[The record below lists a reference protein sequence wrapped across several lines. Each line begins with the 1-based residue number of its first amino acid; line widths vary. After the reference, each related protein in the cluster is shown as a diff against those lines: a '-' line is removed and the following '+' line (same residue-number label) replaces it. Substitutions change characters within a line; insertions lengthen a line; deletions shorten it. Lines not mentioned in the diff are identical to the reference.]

1 MLISVITPWLDHP
14 EFIADYERALRAPDV
29 EVIVVDNG
37 STTENATRIA
47 DMVTRLRGKY
57 IRNAQNQWFAAA
69 NNQGIA
75 VSTGE
80 LLLFLNNDI
89 AAELGW
95 LDTVRRDVL
104 PNALVGPGLV
114 HIQVD
119 ERWISYIEGWCIAGY
134 RDVWEKLGGWDAQ
147 AYPMPY
153 WEDGDVCFRASELG
167 FQIIQKIWPVYHKK
181 NGTTRSMP
189 VQYGLHNNWQTLFA
203 RIRGE
208 ASAQDKTGEVSIE
221 LAAKLHRQGRLSE
234 AEQAYLRV
242 LQENPKEIQAW
253 ILYSQLLIACNRRE
267 AAVEALRR
275 AITANPMVTELYS
288 NMAMLLGQLGRHE
301 EAKRVSQQAAEICGP
316 KMTK

>member
-14 EFIADYERALRAPDV
+14 ELIADYEQVLCAPDV

-37 STTENATRIA
+37 STSENAARIS
-47 DMVTRLRGKY
+47 DMVGRLRGKY

-75 VSTGE
+75 ASTGE

-89 AAELGW
+89 AAEPGW
-95 LDTVRRDVL
+95 LDAVRRDVL

-134 RDVWEKLGGWDAQ
+134 RSVWEQLGGWDAQ

-153 WEDGDVCFRASELG
+153 WEDGDVRFRASSLG
-167 FQIIQKIWPVYHKK
+167 FQIVQRIWPVHHKK

-203 RIRGE
+203 RVRGE
-208 ASAQDKTGEVSIE
+208 ASAQDK
-221 LAAKLHRQGRLSE
+221 
-234 AEQAYLRV
+234 
-242 LQENPKEIQAW
+242 P
-253 ILYSQLLIACNRRE
+253 
-267 AAVEALRR
+267 
-275 AITANPMVTELYS
+275 
-288 NMAMLLGQLGRHE
+288 
-301 EAKRVSQQAAEICGP
+301 
-316 KMTK
+316 

>member
-37 STTENATRIA
+37 STAENSARIA
-47 DMVTRLRGKY
+47 EMVGRLRGKY

-75 VSTGE
+75 ASTGE

-89 AAELGW
+89 AAEPGW
-95 LDTVRRDVL
+95 LDAVRRDVT

-134 RDVWEKLGGWDAQ
+134 RSVWEQLGGWDAQ

-153 WEDGDVCFRASELG
+153 WEDGDVCFRASKLG
-167 FQIIQKIWPVYHKK
+167 FQIVQKIWPVHHKK

-189 VQYGLHNNWQTLFA
+189 VRYGLHHNWETLFA
-203 RIRGE
+203 RVRGE
-208 ASAQDKTGEVSIE
+208 GFSQAQPEKVSIE
-221 LAAKLHRQGRLSE
+221 LAAELHRQGRLSE
-234 AEQAYLRV
+234 AEHVYLRV
-242 LQENPKEIQAW
+242 LEGNPKEIQAW
-253 ILYSQLLIACNRRE
+253 MLYSQLLIACNRRE
-267 AAVEALRR
+267 AAVDVLRQ
-275 AITANPMVTELYS
+275 AIAGNPHATELHS
-288 NMAMLLGQLGRHE
+288 SLAQLLGQLGRHD
-301 EAKRVSQQAAEICGP
+301 EAKIVSRQATLATRPE
-316 KMTK
+316 

>member
-37 STTENATRIA
+37 STAENGARIA
-47 DMVTRLRGKY
+47 EMVGRLRGKY

-75 VSTGE
+75 ASTGE

-89 AAELGW
+89 AAEPGW
-95 LDTVRRDVL
+95 LDAVRRDVS

-119 ERWISYIEGWCIAGY
+119 ERWISYIEGWCIAGH
-134 RDVWEKLGGWDAQ
+134 RNVWEKLGGWDAQ

-153 WEDGDVCFRASELG
+153 WEDGDVCFRASKLG
-167 FQIIQKIWPVYHKK
+167 FQIIQKIWPVHHKK

-203 RIRGE
+203 RVRGE
-208 ASAQDKTGEVSIE
+208 NSSQPQLEEITIETGAE
-221 LAAKLHRQGRLSE
+221 LHRQGRLSE

-242 LQENPKEIQAW
+242 LKDNPKEIRAW
-253 ILYSQLLIACNRRE
+253 MLYSQLLISCNRRE
-267 AAVEALRR
+267 ATVDVLRH
-275 AITANPMVTELYS
+275 AIAAIPHAMELHTS
-288 NMAMLLGQLGRHE
+288 LAILLGQLGRHE
-301 EAKRVSQQAAEICGP
+301 EAKKVSQQAAEIARS
-316 KMTK
+316 KMP

>member
-14 EFIADYERALRAPDV
+14 EFIADYERALRASDV

-37 STTENATRIA
+37 STAENGARIA
-47 DMVTRLRGKY
+47 EMVNRLHGKH

-89 AAELGW
+89 AAEPGW
-95 LDTVRRDVL
+95 LDAVRRDVT

-119 ERWISYIEGWCIAGY
+119 ERWISYIEGWCIAGH

-153 WEDGDVCFRASELG
+153 WEDGDVCFRASKLG
-167 FQIIQKIWPVYHKK
+167 IQIIQKIWPVHHKK

-189 VQYGLHNNWQTLFA
+189 VQYGLHHNWQTLFA
-203 RIRGE
+203 RVR
-208 ASAQDKTGEVSIE
+208 GEVSGQNQPDQVSIK
-221 LAAKLHRQGRLSE
+221 LAAELHRQGRLSE

-242 LQENPKEIQAW
+242 LQDNPKEIQAW
-253 ILYSQLLIACNRRE
+253 LLYSQLLTSCNRRE
-267 AAVEALRR
+267 AAVDVLRR
-275 AITANPMVTELYS
+275 AIAANPHVMELRS
-288 NMAMLLGQLGRHE
+288 SLAVLLGQLGRHD
-301 EAKRVSQQAAEICGP
+301 EAKAVSQQATEIARP
-316 KMTK
+316 KISE

>member
-37 STTENATRIA
+37 STAENAARIS
-47 DMVTRLRGKY
+47 DMVGRLRGKY

-75 VSTGE
+75 ASTGE

-89 AAELGW
+89 AAEPGW
-95 LDTVRRDVL
+95 LDAVRRDVL

-153 WEDGDVCFRASELG
+153 WEDGDVCFRASKMG
-167 FQIIQKIWPVYHKK
+167 FQIVQKIWPLHHKK

-203 RIRGE
+203 RVRGE
-208 ASAQDKTGEVSIE
+208 NPSQPQLEKITIE
-221 LAAKLHRQGRLSE
+221 TAAELHRQGRLSE

-253 ILYSQLLIACNRRE
+253 LLYSQLLVACNRRE
-267 AAVEALRR
+267 AAVDALRR
-275 AITANPMVTELYS
+275 AIHANPLVMDLFNS
-288 NMAMLLGQLGRHE
+288 LAMLLGQLGRHE
-301 EAKRVSQQAAEICGP
+301 EAKKVSQQATEIART

>member
-37 STTENATRIA
+37 STAENGARIA
-47 DMVTRLRGKY
+47 EMVSRLRGKY

-69 NNQGIA
+69 NNQGIS

-89 AAELGW
+89 AAEPRW
-95 LDTVRRDVL
+95 LDAVRRDVS

-134 RDVWEKLGGWDAQ
+134 RNVWEQLGGWDAQ

-153 WEDGDVCFRASELG
+153 WEDGDVCFRASKLG
-167 FQIIQKIWPVYHKK
+167 FQIVQKIWPVHHKK

-189 VQYGLHNNWQTLFA
+189 VQYGLHHNWQTLFA
-203 RIRGE
+203 RVRGE
-208 ASAQDKTGEVSIE
+208 DLSQPQPEKVTLEM
-221 LAAKLHRQGRLSE
+221 AAELHRHGRLSE

-242 LQENPKEIQAW
+242 LDENPKEIQAW
-253 ILYSQLLIACNRRE
+253 LLYSQLLISCNRRE

-275 AITANPMVTELYS
+275 AITANSFAIDLYS
-288 NMAMLLGQLGRHE
+288 SLAMLLGQLGRHD
-301 EAKRVSQQAAEICGP
+301 EAKKVSQQATEIAPP
-316 KMTK
+316 K